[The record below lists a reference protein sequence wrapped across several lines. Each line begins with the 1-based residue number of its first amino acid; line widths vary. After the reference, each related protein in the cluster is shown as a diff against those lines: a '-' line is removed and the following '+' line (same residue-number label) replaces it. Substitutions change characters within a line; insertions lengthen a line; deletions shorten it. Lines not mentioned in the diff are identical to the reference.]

1 MISLKL
7 ERLSSVV
14 EEKVRPF
21 LEEILR
27 DYPDNVDSIHL
38 TGSSVTEDYDEKSSD
53 INSIVVLKK
62 MDLKFVEFLAPLGKT
77 HRKKGISAPL
87 IMTPEYIRTSLDVFP
102 IEFLD
107 FKHIHETV
115 FGEDILRGLNVSNT
129 DLRHQCE
136 REVKSRLIG
145 LRQGY
150 ISSMGDRQVLTER
163 LAGSISGYM
172 PLFRG
177 IIYLMGR
184 ERPVKKHDVI
194 SELAS
199 ATGVDTT
206 IFRKV
211 LDIKRGRLKPAK
223 EEIDTVFE
231 EYYGATE
238 RIGEIIDD
246 LIL

>member
-1 MISLKL
+1 MFSLKL
-7 ERLSSVV
+7 EKLSRVV

-21 LEEILR
+21 LEEILAG
-27 DYPDNVDSIHL
+27 YSENVDSIHL
-38 TGSSVTEDYDEKSSD
+38 IGSAVTEDYHEKTSD
-53 INSIVVLKK
+53 ISSIAVLKK
-62 MDLKFVEFLAPLGKT
+62 MDLKFVEFLAPMGKK
-77 HRKKGISAPL
+77 HSKKGISAPL

-115 FGEDILRGLNVSNT
+115 YGEDILRGLNVSNT
-129 DLRHQCE
+129 DLRQQCE

-150 ISSMGDRQVLTER
+150 ISSMGDRQVLTGR

-177 IIYLMGR
+177 IICLLGR

-211 LDIKRGRLKPAK
+211 LDIKRGSLKPLK
-223 EEIDTVFE
+223 EEIDTIFE
-231 EYYGATE
+231 EYYDATE

-246 LIL
+246 LVV

>member
-1 MISLKL
+1 MISLRLEKL
-7 ERLSSVV
+7 SPLV

-21 LEEILR
+21 LAEILR
-27 DYPDNVDSIHL
+27 GYRDDIDSIHL
-38 TGSSVTEDYDEKSSD
+38 TGSAVTEDYDEKTSD

-62 MDLKFVEFLAPLGKT
+62 MDLKFVEFLAPMGKKY
-77 HRKKGISAPL
+77 RKKGISAPL
-87 IMTPEYIRTSLDVFP
+87 IMTPDYIRTSLDVFP
-102 IEFLD
+102 MEFLD

-115 FGEDILRGLNVSNT
+115 FGEDILKDLMVT
-129 DLRHQCE
+129 DADLRHQCE

-150 ISSMGDRQVLTER
+150 ISSMGDKQVLTER

-177 IIYLMGR
+177 IICLMGK
-184 ERPVKKHDVI
+184 ERPVKKHEVI

-199 ATGVDTT
+199 ATGVETA

-211 LDIKRGRLKPAK
+211 LDIKRGRLTPGK
-223 EEIDTVFE
+223 EEVDKVFE
-231 EYYGATE
+231 EYYAATE
-238 RIGEIIDD
+238 KIGEIIDG
-246 LIL
+246 LIV

>member
-7 ERLSSVV
+7 ERLSPVV

-21 LEEILR
+21 LEEILLGH
-27 DYPDNVDSIHL
+27 PDNMDSIHL
-38 TGSSVTEDYDEKSSD
+38 TGSAVTDDYHEKTSD
-53 INSIVVLKK
+53 ISSIMVLKK
-62 MDLKFVEFLAPLGKT
+62 MDLKFVEFLAPMGKK
-77 HRKKGISAPL
+77 HSKKGISAPL
-87 IMTPEYIRTSLDVFP
+87 IMTPGYITSSLDVFP

-115 FGEDILRGLNVSNT
+115 FGDDILKDLTISNT
-129 DLRHQCE
+129 DLRQQCE
-136 REVKSRLIG
+136 REIKSRLIG

-177 IIYLMGR
+177 IICLMGR
-184 ERPVKKHDVI
+184 ERPVRKHEVI

-211 LDIKRGRLKPAK
+211 LDIKRGRLKPSK

-231 EYYGATE
+231 EYYNATE
-238 RIGEIIDD
+238 KIGDIIDD
-246 LIL
+246 LVV

>member
-7 ERLSSVV
+7 EALSQVVV
-14 EEKVRPF
+14 EKVGPF

-27 DYPDNVDSIHL
+27 GYPDNIHSIHII
-38 TGSSVTEDYDEKSSD
+38 GSAVTDDYDEKTSD
-53 INSIVVLKK
+53 ISSIVALKK
-62 MDLKFVEFLAPLGKT
+62 MDLKFVEFLAPMGKK
-77 HRKKGISAPL
+77 HSRKGISAPL
-87 IMTPEYIRTSLDVFP
+87 IMTPEYILTSLDVFP

-115 FGEDILRGLNVSNT
+115 LGEDILQGLTVSNK
-129 DLRHQCE
+129 DLRQQCE
-136 REVKSRLIG
+136 REIKSRLIG

-163 LAGSISGYM
+163 LVGSISGYI

-177 IIYLMGR
+177 IICLMGR
-184 ERPVKKHDVI
+184 ERPVRKHDVI

-199 ATGVDTT
+199 ATGVDTAV
-206 IFRKV
+206 FRKV
-211 LDIKRGRLKPAK
+211 LDIKRGGLKPSK

-231 EYYGATE
+231 KYYEATE
-238 RIGEIIDD
+238 RIGEIIDEFVV
-246 LIL
+246 